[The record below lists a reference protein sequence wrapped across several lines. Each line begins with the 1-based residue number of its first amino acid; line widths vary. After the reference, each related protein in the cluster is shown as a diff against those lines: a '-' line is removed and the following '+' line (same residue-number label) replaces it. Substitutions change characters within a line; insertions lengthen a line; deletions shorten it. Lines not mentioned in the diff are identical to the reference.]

1 MDQTQH
7 VLVQAHEL
15 IRQLDASRKAIKTLG
30 VGVLFPPN
38 QERSRSYISCWVE
51 IERMV
56 EVSDELA
63 SLFGL
68 RAPD

>member
-1 MDQTQH
+1 MDYTQQ
-7 VLVQAHEL
+7 VLVQAHDL
-15 IRQLDASRKAIKTLG
+15 IKQLESSRKTIKKLG
-30 VGVLFPPN
+30 VGVLFPPFKD
-38 QERSRSYISCWVE
+38 RSRSYMACWVE

-68 RAPD
+68 KVPD

>member
-1 MDQTQH
+1 MDQTHH

-15 IRQLDASRKAIKTLG
+15 IQQLDASRKAIKRLG

-38 QERSRSYISCWVE
+38 QERSGSYISCWVE

>member
-1 MDQTQH
+1 MDYTQH

-15 IRQLDASRKAIKTLG
+15 IQQLDSSRKTIKKLG

-38 QERSRSYISCWVE
+38 KERSRGYMACWVE